1 MQSKCS
7 TLCIIILPPF
17 HSMNEIKVWNQW
29 SVTDG
34 KRIKIGPGKNHIVQ
48 FYLVTQ
54 FHAASIVLGT
64 ED

>member
-1 MQSKCS
+1 
-7 TLCIIILPPF
+7 
-17 HSMNEIKVWNQW
+17 MNEIKVWNLW

-34 KRIKIGPGKNHIVQ
+34 KWIKIGPGKNHIVQ